1 MARALGGL
9 TQKTSNWCVD
19 SATVVLGPFRMDART
34 AELPVT
40 LQRESW
46 LRRERASGRF
56 YDRLMVVLGLV
67 MLGMIALAVALL
79 KREAQ
84 PGTLLYAPLSAL
96 LLIGILLP
104 AIAVMALY
112 ARKVAVRRA
121 EEGGLGSGRLH
132 VRLVALFTAIAAI
145 PTVLVAIFASVLFQS
160 GLEFWFSNRARN
172 MLENTVQIAQ
182 ASYQRELDRVTSET
196 TTMSSDLA
204 GYLQQLSI
212 GDPRFGDLFAK
223 QVYIRNLSEAV
234 IVNVGKDGIPRSL
247 ILVNPYDRPLERIIS
262 KEKIAGLKGRHS
274 VPINS
279 ADRIGALVPLNY
291 GPQTYLYAARVFDP
305 QFRQQIERSSDVLH
319 DYRSLLKR
327 SRVNQ
332 LQFNAALLL
341 GSLIIVG
348 LSILTALKLADRLV
362 RPVGE
367 LVDAAGRI
375 EIGDFSARVPVSNTD
390 DEVQTLATA
399 FNQMTE
405 RLEEQTT
412 ELRTA
417 NTQLETR
424 RAFIEAVLSSVTAG
438 VIAVD
443 TKRSILLLNRSAETL
458 LEKGEAIEGKAL
470 AAVSPELEEFMLGQQ
485 SEANVLITADG
496 VQRTL
501 AVKRVRYQ
509 DGSVLTFDDITDQL
523 TDQRR
528 AAWSDIAR
536 RIAHEIKNP
545 LTPIQLAAE
554 RLQRRFG
561 GEIASDK
568 ETFERL
574 TGTIVRQVGDLRR
587 MVDEFSNFAR
597 MPKPVFRDENVH
609 EIARQALFLHEVAHP
624 AISFALE
631 PPNGEFRMVCDR
643 RQLAQA
649 LTNVVKNGVEA
660 IESRRNRGEHS
671 LAGDRIELKVH
682 EQGDLLV
689 IDVLDTGVGLPEDR
703 ERLTEPYMTTRV
715 RGTGLG
721 LAIVKKIV
729 EEHMGEIA
737 FLDRQG
743 GGTHVRISFDRAKL
757 EALASDEAS
766 QSKDDDNDDDED
778 A

>member
-1 MARALGGL
+1 
-9 TQKTSNWCVD
+9 
-19 SATVVLGPFRMDART
+19 MDALT
-34 AELPVT
+34 AESPVT
-40 LQRESW
+40 IQRDSW
-46 LRRERASGRF
+46 LKRERASGRF
-56 YDRLMVVLGLV
+56 YDRLM
-67 MLGMIALAVALL
+67 AFLAVLLVGILALSAWL
-79 KREAQ
+79 LSRSAE
-84 PGTLLYAPLSAL
+84 PGTLLEPPVIAI
-96 LLIGILLP
+96 LLIAILLP
-104 AIAVMALY
+104 AIALMALY

-121 EEGGLGSGRLH
+121 ELGGLGSGRLH
-132 VRLVALFTAIAAI
+132 VRLVALFTAIAAV

-172 MLENTVQIAQ
+172 MLENTVQVAR
-182 ASYQRELDRVTSET
+182 STYDYELGRVTSEAT
-196 TTMSSDLA
+196 AMA
-204 GYLQQLSI
+204 
-212 GDPRFGDLFAK
+212 A
-223 QVYIRNLSEAV
+223 NMAE
-234 IVNVGKDGIPRSL
+234 
-247 ILVNPYDRPLERIIS
+247 
-262 KEKIAGLKGRHS
+262 GLTR
-274 VPINS
+274 VPIDDPQVS
-279 ADRIGALVPLNY
+279 QALAA
-291 GPQTYLYAARVFDP
+291 QTYLRSLNEAAIIRVEPGKEIQTLAVAAGAYGLSLNDGRIRDALAALQAKTGDVAVDAKAPGRVAVLARLGSLPNTYLYVGRVDP
-305 QFRQQIERSSDVLH
+305 EVSGQISRAQDVLR
-319 DYRSLLKR
+319 DYRALLNK
-327 SRVNQ
+327 SHLNQ
-332 LQFNAALLL
+332 LRFNAALLL

-367 LVDAAGRI
+367 LVNAAGRI
-375 EIGDFSARVPVSNTD
+375 EAGDFSARVPVAGTE

-417 NTQLETR
+417 NTQIETR

-438 VIAVD
+438 VIALD
-443 TKRSILLLNRSAETL
+443 AKHRILLLNRSAETL
-458 LEKGEAIEGKAL
+458 LEQGEPIEGKIL
-470 AAVSPELEEFMLGQQ
+470 GAVSGELEEFMRGQQ
-485 SEANVLITADG
+485 SEANVLITADA

-554 RLQRRFG
+554 RLQRRFS
-561 GEIASDK
+561 GEISSDK
-568 ETFERL
+568 DTFERL

-597 MPKPVFRDENVH
+597 MPKPVFREENVQ

-624 AISFALE
+624 AITFSLE
-631 PPNGEFRMVCDR
+631 PQAGEFNMVCDR

-649 LTNVVKNGVEA
+649 LTNIVKNAVEA
-660 IESRRNRGEHS
+660 IETRRNRGEHS
-671 LAGDRIELKVH
+671 LAGDRVDLKLR
-682 EQGDLLV
+682 EAEGSLV
-689 IDVLDTGVGLPEDR
+689 IDLFDTGIGLPEER

-737 FLDRQG
+737 FLDRRG
-743 GGTHVRISFDRAKL
+743 GGTHVRISFDTARLA
-757 EALASDEAS
+757 ALAGDGADGRENSEEGEEA
-766 QSKDDDNDDDED
+766 
-778 A
+778 

>member
-1 MARALGGL
+1 
-9 TQKTSNWCVD
+9 
-19 SATVVLGPFRMDART
+19 MDART
-34 AELPVT
+34 AESPVT
-40 LQRESW
+40 LKKDSW
-46 LRRERASGRF
+46 LQRERASGRF
-56 YDRLMVVLGLV
+56 YDRIAALVAIFLAAMLVLSFF
-67 MLGMIALAVALL
+67 LL
-79 KREAQ
+79 KREAE
-84 PGTLLYAPLSAL
+84 PGTLLKPPLIAG
-96 LLIGILLP
+96 LLIAILLP
-104 AIAVMALY
+104 AIALMALY

-132 VRLVALFTAIAAI
+132 VRLVALFTAIAAV

-160 GLEFWFSNRARN
+160 GLEFWFSNHARN
-172 MLENTVQIAQ
+172 MLENSVQIARSRYQ
-182 ASYQRELDRVTSET
+182 DEVERVATETATASSNIAE
-196 TTMSSDLA
+196 
-204 GYLQQLSI
+204 YLQQTTI
-212 GDPRFGDLFAK
+212 DDPRFALAFAK
-223 QVYIRNLSEAV
+223 LQVLNRGLSEA
-234 IVNVGKDGIPRSL
+234 IIFTYGPDKQIRAL
-247 ILVNPYDRPLERIIS
+247 ALVNPYDRPLS
-262 KEKIAGLKGRHS
+262 KDIPPGAIAQLQHRPIVS
-274 VPINS
+274 VTS
-279 ADRIGALVPLNY
+279 SDRIGAVTKLNY
-291 GPQTYLYAARVFDP
+291 LPNSYLYEARVFDP
-305 QFRQQIERSSDVLH
+305 AFRAQIQRASDVLR

-332 LQFNAALLL
+332 LRFNAALLL

-348 LSILTALKLADRLV
+348 LSILTALKLADRMV

-367 LVDAAGRI
+367 LVDAAGRV
-375 EIGDFSARVPVSNTD
+375 ETGDFSARVPVSKTE
-390 DEVQTLATA
+390 DEVQILATA

-412 ELRTA
+412 ELRSA

-443 TKRSILLLNRSAETL
+443 TQHRILLLNRSAENL
-458 LEKGEAIEGKAL
+458 LQEGEPIEGKPL
-470 AAVSPELEEFMLGQQ
+470 GSVSPELEEFMRGQQ
-485 SEANVLITADG
+485 SEANVLINDEG

-561 GEIASDK
+561 EEVSSDK

-597 MPKPVFRDENVH
+597 MPKPVFREENVH
-609 EIARQALFLHEVAHP
+609 EIARQAMFLHEVAHP
-624 AISFALE
+624 AVSFSLE
-631 PPNGEFRMVCDR
+631 PLTGELIMVCDR

-649 LTNVVKNGVEA
+649 LTNVVKNAVEA

-671 LAGDRIELKVH
+671 LAGDRVELKLH

-689 IDVLDTGVGLPEDR
+689 VDVLDTGIGLPEDR

-737 FLDRQG
+737 FLDRPG
-743 GGTHVRISFDRAKL
+743 GGTHVRISFDTRKL
-757 EALASDEAS
+757 AALANTEAVV
-766 QSKDDDNDDDED
+766 DGENDNDDAED

>member
-1 MARALGGL
+1 
-9 TQKTSNWCVD
+9 
-19 SATVVLGPFRMDART
+19 MDART
-34 AELPVT
+34 AESAVT
-40 LQRESW
+40 RQRDSWLQRE
-46 LRRERASGRF
+46 RTSGRF
-56 YDRLMVVLGLV
+56 YDRVALLLALFLV
-67 MLGMIALAVALL
+67 GMIALTVWLL
-79 KREAQ
+79 SRDAQ
-84 PGTLLYAPLSAL
+84 SGTLLAPPMIAL
-96 LLIGILLP
+96 LLISILLP
-104 AIAVMALY
+104 AIGLMVLY
-112 ARKVAVRRA
+112 SRKVAVRRA
-121 EEGGLGSGRLH
+121 ERGGLGSGRLH
-132 VRLVALFTAIAAI
+132 VRLVGLFSVVAVV
-145 PTVLVAIFASVLFQS
+145 PTVLVAIFASILFQS
-160 GLEFWFSNRARN
+160 GLEFWSSPRAHS
-172 MLENTVQIAQ
+172 MFENTTQIATATYRYELGQVGSQ
-182 ASYQRELDRVTSET
+182 AIA
-196 TTMSSDLA
+196 MSGDLA
-204 GYLQQLSI
+204 KDLQSMPI
-212 GDPRFGDLFAK
+212 DDPNFKLRLAAQTYVRSLNVAAILHVAPNGQVQTLGVAAGLGTEQSNGGQAIIDEDRLNAAIADLK
-223 QVYIRNLSEAV
+223 SKPNEAV
-234 IVNVGKDGIPRSL
+234 VDAHAPNRISIVTRF
-247 ILVNPYDRPLERIIS
+247 
-262 KEKIAGLKGRHS
+262 
-274 VPINS
+274 
-279 ADRIGALVPLNY
+279 NY
-291 GPQTYLYAARVFDP
+291 GDDTYLYAGRLVDPEIGAQINKARLV
-305 QFRQQIERSSDVLH
+305 VK

-332 LQFNAALLL
+332 LRFNIALLL
-341 GSLIIVG
+341 GALIIVG
-348 LSILTALKLADRLV
+348 LAIMTALRLADRLV

-367 LVDAAGRI
+367 LVTAAGRI
-375 EIGDFSARVPVSNTD
+375 EEGDFSARVPVAGTE
-390 DEVQTLATA
+390 DEVQTLAAA
-399 FNQMTE
+399 FNRMTG

-443 TKRSILLLNRSAETL
+443 SAHRVLLLNRSAETL
-458 LEKGEAIEGKAL
+458 LEKGEAIEGKSL
-470 AAVSPELEEFMLGQQ
+470 AAISPELDEFMRGQQ
-485 SEANVLITADG
+485 SEASVLIPTDG
-496 VQRTL
+496 IQRTL

-561 GEIASDK
+561 QDIPSDK

-624 AISFALE
+624 AISFSLE
-631 PPNGEFRMVCDR
+631 PPQGEFRMVCDR

-671 LAGDRIELKVH
+671 LAGDRVELKLH
-682 EQGDLLV
+682 DADGRLV
-689 IDVLDTGVGLPEDR
+689 IDVFDTGVGLPEDR

-737 FLDRQG
+737 FLDRPG
-743 GGTHVRISFDRAKL
+743 GGAHVRISF
-757 EALASDEAS
+757 
-766 QSKDDDNDDDED
+766 
-778 A
+778 

>member
-1 MARALGGL
+1 
-9 TQKTSNWCVD
+9 
-19 SATVVLGPFRMDART
+19 MDART
-34 AELPVT
+34 AESAVT
-40 LQRESW
+40 LKQDSW
-46 LRRERASGRF
+46 LQRERASGRF
-56 YDRLMVVLGLV
+56 YDRLMAVLGLV
-67 MLGMIALAVALL
+67 LVAMLALSFFLL
-79 KREAQ
+79 KRDAE
-84 PGTLLYAPLSAL
+84 PGTFLSTPLSAV
-96 LLIGILLP
+96 LLIAILLP
-104 AIAVMALY
+104 AIALMALY

-121 EEGGLGSGRLH
+121 ERGGLGSGRLH
-132 VRLVALFTAIAAI
+132 VRLVALFTAIAAV

-160 GLEFWFSNRARN
+160 GLQFWFSNRARN
-172 MLENTVQIAQ
+172 MLENSVQIARGR
-182 ASYQRELDRVTSET
+182 YQDEVDRVANET
-196 TTMSSDLA
+196 VTASSNIADYLHQTTID
-204 GYLQQLSI
+204 
-212 GDPRFGDLFAK
+212 DPRFALAFAK
-223 QVYIRNLSEAV
+223 LQVLNRQLSEA
-234 IVNVGKDGIPRSL
+234 IIFTVGPDKQIRAL
-247 ILVNPYDRPLERIIS
+247 ALVNPYDRPLNKDIPPAAVAQLQKQRVVSITS
-262 KEKIAGLKGRHS
+262 S
-274 VPINS
+274 
-279 ADRIGALVPLNY
+279 DRIGAVTKLNY
-291 GPQTYLYAARVFDP
+291 VPNSYLYEARVFDP
-305 QFRQQIERSSDVLH
+305 QFRDQIQRASDVLR
-319 DYRSLLKR
+319 DYHALLKR

-332 LQFNAALLL
+332 LRFNAALLL
-341 GSLIIVG
+341 GALIIVA

-367 LVDAAGRI
+367 LVNAAGRI
-375 EIGDFSARVPVSNTD
+375 EAGDFSARVPVSGSD

-399 FNQMTE
+399 FNQMTD

-417 NTQLETR
+417 NTQIETR

-443 TKRSILLLNRSAETL
+443 AQHRVLLLNRSAETL
-458 LEKGEAIEGKAL
+458 LEHGEGIEGKAL
-470 AAVSPELEEFMLGQQ
+470 TAVSPELEEFMRGQQ
-485 SEANVLITADG
+485 SEANVLITADA

-561 GEIASDK
+561 AEIPSDK

-597 MPKPVFRDENVH
+597 MPKPVFREENVH

-624 AISFALE
+624 AVTFTLD
-631 PPNGEFRMVCDR
+631 PPTGNFPMVSDR

-649 LTNVVKNGVEA
+649 LTNVVKNSVEA

-671 LAGDRIELKVH
+671 LAGDRVELKLH
-682 EQGDLLV
+682 EKEGQLV
-689 IDVLDTGVGLPEDR
+689 IDVLDTGIGLPEDR

-737 FLDRQG
+737 FLDRPG
-743 GGTHVRISFDRAKL
+743 GGTHVRISFDTAKL
-757 EALASDEAS
+757 AALARDDGSQEGQEGDDQDENA
-766 QSKDDDNDDDED
+766 
-778 A
+778 